1 MFRKLLPQLLRA
13 ADVACLAAFVAATQ
27 QDDDLPSV
35 KSVIHSESRTKDNSQ
50 LKHPAAHGFAI
61 AEISGAHPGQTGIHR
76 HLHSL
81 VTKGIE
87 PPIKRDESVLKLQL
101 LDFPFEHWKTVTYR

>member
-13 ADVACLAAFVAATQ
+13 ADVAFLAAFVAAAQ
-27 QDDDLPSV
+27 QDDNLPAV
-35 KSVIHSESRTKDNSQ
+35 KSVIHAESRAKGDSQ
-50 LKHPAAHGFAI
+50 LKHPATHGFAI
-61 AEISGAHPGQTGIHR
+61 AKISGARTGQTGIHR

-87 PPIKRDESVLKLQL
+87 PLVKRDESVLKLQL
-101 LDFPFEHWKTVTYR
+101 PDFPFEHRKIVTYR

>member
-1 MFRKLLPQLLRA
+1 MFCKLLPQLLRA
-13 ADVACLAAFVAATQ
+13 ADVACLAAFVAAAQ

-35 KSVIHSESRTKDNSQ
+35 KSVIHTQPRTKGNSQ
-50 LKHPAAHGFAI
+50 LKHTAAHGFAV
-61 AEISGAHPGQTGIHR
+61 AEVSGAHAGQTGIHR
-76 HLHSL
+76 YLHSL

-87 PPIKRDESVLKLQL
+87 PLVKRDESVLKLQL